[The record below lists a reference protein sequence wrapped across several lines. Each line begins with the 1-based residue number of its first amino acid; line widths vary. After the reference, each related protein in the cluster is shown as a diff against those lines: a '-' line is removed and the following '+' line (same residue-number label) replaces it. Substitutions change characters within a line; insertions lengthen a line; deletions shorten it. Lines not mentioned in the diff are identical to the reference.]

1 VHPHDDLVL
10 VETKSENGES
20 PADAVLADLR
30 VKPISLSKYRV
41 GIALVDPARRGEPQP
56 GSGLFA

>member
-1 VHPHDDLVL
+1 VL
-10 VETKSENGES
+10 ADNTGAARPYDAGVD

-56 GSGLFA
+56 GSDLFA